1 MHMAKALK
9 WIGIGLGGLV
19 GIIVLAALILSF
31 VGNAR
36 LHKTLD
42 IQPEALSIPT
52 DQASLER
59 GEHLV
64 TIACTGCHGENLA
77 GQPLLDDPSIGKI
90 YSANLT
96 SGQGGVGAS
105 HSDADLV
112 RSIRHGVAP
121 SGRHLAIMPADAF
134 IHFSAE
140 DLGAVIAY
148 LRTVP
153 PVDNPVPEPQLTFMG
168 RVLLA
173 AGMFGDVFPA
183 DTIDHSQ
190 PFAAMP
196 EVGANPEY
204 GGYLASFCKTC
215 HGADLAGA
223 QPADPASPF
232 APNLTPGGELVGWS
246 EADFLQAL
254 HTGVTPTGRKL
265 NPEFMPWESF
275 GKFSD
280 EELKGLWMYLQSLP
294 ATPTAT
300 Q

>member
-1 MHMAKALK
+1 MIRALK
-9 WIGIGLGGLV
+9 WLGIGLGGLL
-19 GIIVLAALILSF
+19 GIIIVAAVILSII
-31 VGNAR
+31 GNAR
-36 LHKTLD
+36 LRKTLD

-52 DQASLER
+52 DQASRER

-64 TIACTGCHGENLA
+64 TVACSSCHGEDLS
-77 GQPLLDDPSIGKI
+77 GQPLLDDPAIGTI

-121 SGRHLAIMPADAF
+121 NGRRLAIMPADAF
-134 IHFSAE
+134 INFSAE

-153 PVDNPVPEPQLTFMG
+153 AVDNPHPEPRLTFMG

-173 AGMFGDVFPA
+173 VGMFGDVFPA
-183 DTIDHSQ
+183 DYIDHSQ
-190 PFAAMP
+190 PFPSMP
-196 EVGANPEY
+196 EVGANLEY
-204 GGYLASFCKTC
+204 GAYLASFCKIC

-223 QPADPASPF
+223 QPADPASPP

-246 EADFLQAL
+246 EADFMQAL
-254 HTGVTPTGRKL
+254 HTGVTPSGRKL
-265 NPEFMPWESF
+265 DPNFMPWESF

-280 EELKGLWMYLQSLP
+280 GELKGIWMYLQSLP
-294 ATPTAT
+294 AATAAT